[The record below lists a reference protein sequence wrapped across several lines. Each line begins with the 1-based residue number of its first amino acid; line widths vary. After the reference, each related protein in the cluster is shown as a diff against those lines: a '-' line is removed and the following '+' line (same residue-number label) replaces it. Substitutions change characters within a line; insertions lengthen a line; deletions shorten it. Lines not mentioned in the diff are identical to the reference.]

1 MIIRYFSFFCFGCC
15 FKFKSKILMIQLAA
29 PCYDAWITPETESF
43 AAHDLLNDVN
53 SSRGGRTERYDEQ
66 SRLNHSTYYSLISL
80 AAVRNL
86 WSVSPL
92 YKRPDYWMLRLLHP
106 VLNLTKRWGLPF
118 VTWCHYY
125 IKTIPWQIPHSDVQ
139 AFVQCNLFQDKAPS
153 WKVS

>member
-1 MIIRYFSFFCFGCC
+1 MIE
-15 FKFKSKILMIQLAA
+15 LAA

-86 WSVSPL
+86 WSVSFSFIQ
-92 YKRPDYWMLRLLHP
+92 KARLLDAEASTSC
-106 VLNLTKRWGLPF
+106 TKP
-118 VTWCHYY
+118 Y
-125 IKTIPWQIPHSDVQ
+125 
-139 AFVQCNLFQDKAPS
+139 
-153 WKVS
+153 